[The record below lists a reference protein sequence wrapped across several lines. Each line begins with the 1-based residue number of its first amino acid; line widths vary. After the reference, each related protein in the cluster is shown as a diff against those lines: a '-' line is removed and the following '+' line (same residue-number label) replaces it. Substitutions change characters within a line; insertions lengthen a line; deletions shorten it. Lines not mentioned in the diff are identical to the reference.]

1 MAQVRDIIKINVAPE
16 IVWQVLTRHVAA
28 ESGGDYEAVDHRALK
43 ALPLIDA
50 GKGVD
55 AGKGYEPT
63 PLGLLTHPEEE
74 PRTWGELTM
83 PILKRDSLLQRAC
96 ATFSVESHD
105 QGTVVR
111 LSIDYKLVMPAVDLV
126 GWGKR
131 FTLSPGLLGKL
142 MLYPRV
148 GRLLVKSIRYTLLD
162 LKQQIEAGQETARK
176 VPALQEQAR

>member
-16 IVWQVLTRHVAA
+16 IVWQVLARHVAA
-28 ESGGDYEAVDHRALK
+28 ESGGNHEDDANRALG
-43 ALPLIDA
+43 ARSRVA
-50 GKGVD
+50 

-63 PLGLLTHPEEE
+63 PLGLLSHPEEE
-74 PRTWGELTM
+74 PQTWGELTM
-83 PILKRDSLLQRAC
+83 PILKTDSLLQRAC
-96 ATFSVESHD
+96 ATFSVESHN

-111 LSIDYKLVMPAVDLV
+111 LSIDYKLELPGVTLV

-148 GRLLVKSIRYTLLD
+148 GRILLKAIRNTLLD
-162 LKQQIEAGQETARK
+162 LKVQIEAGEEAAGK
-176 VPALQEQAR
+176 VSALQKRTV

>member
-16 IVWQVLTRHVAA
+16 IVWQVLARYVAA
-28 ESGGDYEAVDHRALK
+28 ESAGNYEDDTHLSQDTCCPA
-43 ALPLIDA
+43 
-50 GKGVD
+50 D

-63 PLGLLTHPEEE
+63 PLGILSHPEEE
-74 PRTWGELTM
+74 PQTWGELTM
-83 PILKRDSLLQRAC
+83 PILQSYGLLHRAC

-111 LSIDYKLVMPAVDLV
+111 LSIDYKLALPGVTLV

-131 FTLSPGLLGKL
+131 FSLSPGLLGKL

-148 GRLLVKSIRYTLLD
+148 GRMLLKVIRKTLLD
-162 LKQQIEAGQETARK
+162 LKLQIEAGEKVARK
-176 VPALQEQAR
+176 VSAMQEQTL

>member
-16 IVWQVLTRHVAA
+16 IVWQVLTRHVTA
-28 ESGGDYEAVDHRALK
+28 ESGGDYEADDHRALE
-43 ALPLIDA
+43 ARPL
-50 GKGVD
+50 VD

-63 PLGLLTHPEEE
+63 PLGLLSHPEEA

-83 PILKRDSLLQRAC
+83 PILKRDSLLQGAC

-111 LSIDYKLVMPAVDLV
+111 LSIDYKLKMPGVTFV

-148 GRLLVKSIRYTLLD
+148 GRMLLKGIRNTLLD
-162 LKQQIEAGQETARK
+162 LKQEIEAGKEAAGK
-176 VPALQEQAR
+176 VPALQEKTV

>member
-16 IVWQVLTRHVAA
+16 IVCQVLARHVAA
-28 ESGGDYEAVDHRALK
+28 ESGGDYEDDAHRALG
-43 ALPLIDA
+43 ARFL
-50 GKGVD
+50 VD

-63 PLGLLTHPEEE
+63 PLGLLSHPKAK
-74 PRTWGELTM
+74 PQTWGELTM
-83 PILKRDSLLQRAC
+83 PILKRDLLLNGAR

-111 LSIDYKLVMPAVDLV
+111 LSIDYKLALPGVTLV

-131 FTLSPGLLGKL
+131 FSLSPGLLGKL

-148 GRLLVKSIRYTLLD
+148 GRMLLKVIQKTLLD
-162 LKQQIEAGQETARK
+162 LKLQIEAGEKAAGK
-176 VPALQEQAR
+176 ISALQEQTL